1 MLKPSIESARQAHVS
16 VSWQQWTSL
25 ACSADGQ
32 WNERMLWDDVRS
44 VESFIFRRWVQVF
57 SKSSWMYLGLLA
69 DLSLGC
75 KFCINIDPKFPILR
89 GLLKVGRQMSH
100 GLLWTGSLDLTW
112 SPRAAKLWRC
122 SPNCGPHCCG
132 EIPDSLLLE
141 KAQPWRLCDDVFLA
155 WPDCKGL
162 LVITYDD

>member
-75 KFCINIDPKFPILR
+75 KFSITSILNSQFCR

-100 GLLWTGSLDLTW
+100 GLLWT
-112 SPRAAKLWRC
+112 RAAKLWRC

-141 KAQPWRLCDDVFLA
+141 KAQPWRLLTTSFGMA
-155 WPDCKGL
+155 RWCKGHQM
-162 LVITYDD
+162 ITYDH